1 MGTFQALLATGW
13 PENCQKMKKM
23 VFLRVLNEPQKRIKL
38 KQALFCMLVMGMG
51 ILDILVAYEQ
61 LWRSLGY
68 RGGPKTPPKTLKNIK
83 KGYKKVYIEKLTQND
98 PFFLHAGYPS
108 I

>member
-1 MGTFQALLATGW
+1 MNLIRELSKNKHF
-13 PENCQKMKKM
+13 
-23 VFLRVLNEPQKRIKL
+23 
-38 KQALFCMLVMGMG
+38 FCMLVMGMG

-68 RGGPKTPPKTLKNIK
+68 RRGPKTPPKTLKNIK

-98 PFFLHAGYPS
+98 PFFCMLAIPAYKLEVLNS
-108 I
+108 

>member
-1 MGTFQALLATGW
+1 
-13 PENCQKMKKM
+13 
-23 VFLRVLNEPQKRIKL
+23 
-38 KQALFCMLVMGMG
+38 MLV
-51 ILDILVAYEQ
+51 IPAYQHDVLGLYGQ

-68 RGGPKTPPKTLKNIK
+68 RGGPKTPPKTLKNNL